1 MQVRRSD
8 GEVVPQLIVP
18 YTLDCND
25 MRFALPQ
32 GYSHAEPF
40 FQYLKDSFDALYAE
54 GDETQD
60 AQHRHALPPAGPA
73 ASWRC
78 SASWTI
84 SRRAIASGSAA
95 GWTSPATGAP
105 SIPSLHPLM
114 STPTQMAYTLEQL
127 NAATTDEAVAMLDGL
142 YEHSPWIAR
151 QALAS
156 RPFRSLPQLRTRCGA
171 CWTRPTPRPA
181 WR

>member
-1 MQVRRSD
+1 
-8 GEVVPQLIVP
+8 
-18 YTLDCND
+18 
-25 MRFALPQ
+25 
-32 GYSHAEPF
+32 
-40 FQYLKDSFDALYAE
+40 
-54 GDETQD
+54 
-60 AQHRHALPPAGPA
+60 
-73 ASWRC
+73 
-78 SASWTI
+78 
-84 SRRAIASGSAA
+84 
-95 GWTSPATGAP
+95 
-105 SIPSLHPLM
+105 M